1 MKPALFAVIF
11 LSIMLSPACGD
22 APSKRVELN
31 ESDPVCEGLGLEAAI
46 EICDDSE
53 RVTCSQGRTIHKRQC
68 PTYTVC
74 AIDFDGRSYCQ
85 G

>member
-1 MKPALFAVIF
+1 MRRPLFAIT
-11 LSIMLSPACGD
+11 LILIMLSPACGE
-22 APSKRVELN
+22 APSKNTEPREP
-31 ESDPVCEGLGLEAAI
+31 DPVCDGLGLDTPI

-53 RVTCSQGRTIHKRQC
+53 RVTCSQGRAAHKRQC

-74 AIDFDGRSYCQ
+74 AIDFDGRTYCQ